1 MYRASYTPKPVEI
14 VLSAREANAIAIQR
28 ICDVYGWNIDW
39 KIEDTYVVKTIYAH
53 TTHSF
58 QYEEKV
64 RKASLED
71 YNTYDIVSKLK
82 ASI

>member
-64 RKASLED
+64 RKASLQDNIANSIIE
-71 YNTYDIVSKLK
+71 KLK

>member
-1 MYRASYTPKPVEI
+1 MYKATYTPKPVEI
-14 VLSAREANAIAIQR
+14 VLSAREANVIAIQR
-28 ICDVYGWNIDW
+28 ICDVYGWNLDW
-39 KIEDTYVVKTIYAH
+39 KIEHPYVIRTVDAH

-64 RKASLED
+64 RLLTD
-71 YNTYDIVSKLK
+71 QDIIANSIIEKLK